1 MQILPP
7 GAVAPCDD
15 IIRENGSKL
24 EIRSDFLNATVRNK
38 TTDSEIKPFLLDLFS
53 ITSSRFQQNPCPV
66 KSVRNIAELGTI
78 VLDIPLL

>member
-7 GAVAPCDD
+7 VAVAPCDD

-24 EIRSDFLNATVRNK
+24 EFRSDLLNATVRNK

-66 KSVRNIAELGTI
+66 KSATKNQGIYEESG
-78 VLDIPLL
+78 